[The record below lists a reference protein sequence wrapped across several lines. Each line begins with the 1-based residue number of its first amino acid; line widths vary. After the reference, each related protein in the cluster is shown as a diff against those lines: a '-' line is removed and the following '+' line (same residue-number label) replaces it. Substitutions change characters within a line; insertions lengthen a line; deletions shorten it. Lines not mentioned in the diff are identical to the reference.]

1 MKLNR
6 VRRSIAILY
15 AISAIAAV
23 SVWALRYNT
32 LIPTS
37 MADEPSANQPQSS
50 PPSLPPLV
58 IDKSTPLL
66 LDDPGDKE
74 TAKEMSFLRINSAC
88 YVCHDNFK
96 DELLAVVHAKEEI
109 GCVECHGPSLEHCND
124 EDNITPPGIMY
135 PLAKIDSLCQECH
148 DSHDVAAKEVLKCW
162 NERCPEQ
169 TDFDKVVCTDCHGY
183 HRLKKRTVRWD
194 KETGDVIIQAPAE
207 KTDK

>member
-1 MKLNR
+1 MKSNAIR
-6 VRRSIAILY
+6 GKIAILS
-15 AISAIAAV
+15 AISVAAAV
-23 SVWALRYNT
+23 CVAVLGHN
-32 LIPTS
+32 LPGATS
-37 MADEPSANQPQSS
+37 MADEPPANQPQGS

-66 LDDPGDKE
+66 LDDPGDE
-74 TAKEMSFLRINSAC
+74 GTAKEMPFLRINSAC
-88 YVCHDNFK
+88 YVCHDNYK

-109 GCVECHGPSLEHCND
+109 GCVDCHGPSLDHCND

-148 DSHDVAAKEVLKCW
+148 DSHDVAAKDVLKCW

-183 HRLKKRTVRWD
+183 HRLKNRTVRWD
-194 KETGDVIIQAPAE
+194 KETGDVIVQAPAE